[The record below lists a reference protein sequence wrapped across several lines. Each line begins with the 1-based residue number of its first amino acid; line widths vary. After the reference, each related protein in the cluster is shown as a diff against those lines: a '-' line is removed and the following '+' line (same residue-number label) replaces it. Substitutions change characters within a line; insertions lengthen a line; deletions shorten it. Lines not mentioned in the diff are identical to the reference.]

1 MQYLP
6 IYTSWLFSKLL
17 NDDTREIEKL
27 DGICS
32 LTFVVDEFSG
42 LILQTSIFSII
53 HSRSV

>member
-6 IYTSWLFSKLL
+6 IYTSCLFSELL
-17 NDDTREIEKL
+17 NDDIREIEKL

-32 LTFVVDEFSG
+32 FTFVVDEFSR

-53 HSRSV
+53 HSRSA

>member
-53 HSRSV
+53 HSRSA

>member
-6 IYTSWLFSKLL
+6 IYTSWLSSKLL

-53 HSRSV
+53 HSRSA